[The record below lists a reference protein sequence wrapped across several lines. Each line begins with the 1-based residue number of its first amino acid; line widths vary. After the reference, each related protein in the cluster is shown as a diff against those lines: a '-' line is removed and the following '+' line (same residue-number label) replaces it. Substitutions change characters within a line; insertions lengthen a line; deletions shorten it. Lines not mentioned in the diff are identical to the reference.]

1 MAEFTGEITPDIS
14 ELIRNHPYFNKY
26 LPANEQRYLL
36 SNPDAENVSEM
47 PVVNVQGVNQ
57 VAVDR
62 TGLLSDNTA
71 YTPNTQEQIDA
82 NFANR
87 EKDWNLTSNVPDY
100 SARPM
105 SANTS
110 QNQSV
115 SGLFTPE
122 LNNLQ
127 ANLYQQEQQRAM
139 QAQAMQFAK
148 LSPIEQAQYGLFY
161 GGQQLS
167 GLAGNALG
175 AKDPQLQMISLQQQ
189 ILRELDPSNPQQNLM
204 IAQKYAQV
212 APELAMKIADN
223 ARSSLVKIA
232 QANKERQ
239 GAIAP
244 RVQESQQAGVIASAI
259 SQYKKLPQTP
269 EVVQAIETLQAQLD
283 FLKPKAEATPNEIQI
298 AQAFAAEKG
307 VKGTP
312 EYNAEYASQLAR
324 LTDQKENI
332 IDVGVADKT
341 REVVYFDKKS
351 NEQFIM
357 KPSVTDPTKLVRTPY
372 SGGID
377 KTTAKVSAS
386 ATSKGEEAGS
396 KEMYTL
402 YAKRMDD
409 ANKASMKALDQAG
422 VLKQMLDTPQT
433 ITGGAVGFR
442 TAALRAFNTLG
453 LTSSKDTQAL
463 NDADSFNS
471 LAGQHVLTFIKTLG
485 VNPTDA
491 DTRFAKSIG
500 PDLQKS
506 PEANAKLINYLMSR
520 AKDVM
525 TEADNM
531 EKHYSDNKGNLSGYK
546 SVFRRNVESS
556 VKDLSDAEL
565 LKQLEDKGG
574 KATKGK

>member
-1 MAEFTGEITPDIS
+1 MAVFV
-14 ELIRNHPYFNKY
+14 NPY
-26 LPANEQRYLL
+26 PPVAN
-36 SNPDAENVSEM
+36 
-47 PVVNVQGVNQ
+47 
-57 VAVDR
+57 
-62 TGLLSDNTA
+62 
-71 YTPNTQEQIDA
+71 IDA
-82 NFANR
+82 MSTV
-87 EKDWNLTSNVPDY
+87 DVPDRG
-100 SARPM
+100 ALNTTVPPIDNFQPEQLFTQRPM
-105 SANTS
+105 DLPNMQMTSPEPNFSAS
-110 QNQSV
+110 QPQSVV
-115 SGLFTPE
+115 SGLFSPE
-122 LNNLQ
+122 LSNLQ
-127 ANLYQQEQQRAM
+127 ASLYQQNQN
-139 QAQAMQFAK
+139 QAMRDRFTQFAQ
-148 LSPIEQAQYGLFY
+148 LTPLQQASVGFQQAGYQLGQGV
-161 GGQQLS
+161 GG
-167 GLAGNALG
+167 ALG
-175 AKDPQLQMISLQQQ
+175 GVDPQLKMISMQQQ
-189 ILRELDPSNPQQNLM
+189 ILKELDPSNPNQQLQV
-204 IAQKYAQV
+204 AQKYAQV

-239 GAIAP
+239 ASVSPDI
-244 RVQESQQAGVIASAI
+244 QKSQRAGVITSAI
-259 SQYKKLPQTP
+259 NQYKNLPQTP
-269 EVVQAIETLQAQLD
+269 DVVQAIETLQTELN
-283 FLKPKAEATPNEIQI
+283 FLKPKPEATPNDIQI
-298 AQAFAAEKG
+298 AQSFAEQKG

-312 EYNAEYASQLAR
+312 EYNAEYVSQLLR

-357 KPSVTDPTKLVRTPY
+357 KPNATGALVRTPY

-377 KTTAKVSAS
+377 KTTAKVSATAS
-386 ATSKGEEAGS
+386 QKGEEAGS
-396 KEMYTL
+396 KEIYTL
-402 YAKRMDD
+402 YAKRLDD

-422 VLKQMLDTPQT
+422 VLKQMLDTPQS

-491 DTRFAKSIG
+491 DARFAKSIG

-506 PEANAKLINYLMSR
+506 PEANATLINYLLNR

-531 EKHYSDNKGNLSGYK
+531 EKHYTDNKGSLAGYK
-546 SVFRRNVESS
+546 SVFRRNIESS
-556 VKDLSDAEL
+556 PKSVGQMTKQELIDAIEA
-565 LKQLEDKGG
+565 KKREAQ
-574 KATKGK
+574 

>member
-1 MAEFTGEITPDIS
+1 VVVGFLRHKGKIMAVFV
-14 ELIRNHPYFNKY
+14 NPY
-26 LPANEQRYLL
+26 PPVAN
-36 SNPDAENVSEM
+36 
-47 PVVNVQGVNQ
+47 
-57 VAVDR
+57 
-62 TGLLSDNTA
+62 
-71 YTPNTQEQIDA
+71 IDA
-82 NFANR
+82 MSTV
-87 EKDWNLTSNVPDY
+87 DVPDRG
-100 SARPM
+100 ALNTTVPPIDNFQPEQLFTQRPM
-105 SANTS
+105 DLPNMQMTSPEPNFSAS
-110 QNQSV
+110 QPQSVV
-115 SGLFTPE
+115 SGLFSPE
-122 LNNLQ
+122 LSNLQ
-127 ANLYQQEQQRAM
+127 ASLYQQNQN
-139 QAQAMQFAK
+139 QAMRDRFTQFAQ
-148 LSPIEQAQYGLFY
+148 LTPLQQASVGFQQAGYQLGQGV
-161 GGQQLS
+161 GG
-167 GLAGNALG
+167 ALG
-175 AKDPQLQMISLQQQ
+175 GVDPQLKMISMQQQ
-189 ILRELDPSNPQQNLM
+189 ILKELDPSNPNQQLQV
-204 IAQKYAQV
+204 AQKYAQV

-239 GAIAP
+239 ASVSPDI
-244 RVQESQQAGVIASAI
+244 QKSQRAGVITSAI
-259 SQYKKLPQTP
+259 NQYKNLPQTP
-269 EVVQAIETLQAQLD
+269 DVVQAIETLQTELN
-283 FLKPKAEATPNEIQI
+283 FLKPKPEATPNDIQI
-298 AQAFAAEKG
+298 AQSFAEQKG

-312 EYNAEYASQLAR
+312 EYNAEYVSQLLR

-357 KPSVTDPTKLVRTPY
+357 KPNATGALVRTPY

-377 KTTAKVSAS
+377 KTTAKVSATAS
-386 ATSKGEEAGS
+386 QKGEEAGS
-396 KEMYTL
+396 KEIYTL
-402 YAKRMDD
+402 YAKRLDD

-422 VLKQMLDTPQT
+422 VLKQMLDTPQS

-491 DTRFAKSIG
+491 DARFAKSIG

-506 PEANAKLINYLMSR
+506 PEANATLINYLLNR

-531 EKHYSDNKGNLSGYK
+531 EKHYTDNKGSLAGYK
-546 SVFRRNVESS
+546 SVFRRNIESS
-556 VKDLSDAEL
+556 PKSVGQMTKQELIDAIEA
-565 LKQLEDKGG
+565 KKREAQ
-574 KATKGK
+574 

>member
-1 MAEFTGEITPDIS
+1 VGFLRHKGKIMAVFV
-14 ELIRNHPYFNKY
+14 NPY
-26 LPANEQRYLL
+26 PPVAN
-36 SNPDAENVSEM
+36 
-47 PVVNVQGVNQ
+47 
-57 VAVDR
+57 
-62 TGLLSDNTA
+62 
-71 YTPNTQEQIDA
+71 IDA
-82 NFANR
+82 MSTV
-87 EKDWNLTSNVPDY
+87 DVPDRG
-100 SARPM
+100 ALNTTVPPIDNFQPEQLFTQRPM
-105 SANTS
+105 DLPNMQMTSPEPNFSAS
-110 QNQSV
+110 QPQSVV
-115 SGLFTPE
+115 SGLFSPE
-122 LNNLQ
+122 LSNLQ
-127 ANLYQQEQQRAM
+127 ASLYQQNQN
-139 QAQAMQFAK
+139 QAMRDRFTQFAQ
-148 LSPIEQAQYGLFY
+148 LTPLQQASVGFQQAGYQLGQGV
-161 GGQQLS
+161 GG
-167 GLAGNALG
+167 ALG
-175 AKDPQLQMISLQQQ
+175 GVDPQLKMISMQQQ
-189 ILRELDPSNPQQNLM
+189 ILKELDPSNPNQQLQV
-204 IAQKYAQV
+204 AQKYAQV

-239 GAIAP
+239 ASVSPDI
-244 RVQESQQAGVIASAI
+244 QKSQRAGVITSAI
-259 SQYKKLPQTP
+259 NQYKNLPQTP
-269 EVVQAIETLQAQLD
+269 DVVQAIETLQTELN
-283 FLKPKAEATPNEIQI
+283 FLKPKPEATPNDIQI
-298 AQAFAAEKG
+298 AQSFAEQKG

-312 EYNAEYASQLAR
+312 EYNAEYVSQLLR

-357 KPSVTDPTKLVRTPY
+357 KPNATGALVRTPY

-377 KTTAKVSAS
+377 KTTAKVSATAS
-386 ATSKGEEAGS
+386 QKGEEAGS
-396 KEMYTL
+396 KEIYTL
-402 YAKRMDD
+402 YAKRLDD

-422 VLKQMLDTPQT
+422 VLKQMLDTPQS

-491 DTRFAKSIG
+491 DARFAKSIG

-506 PEANAKLINYLMSR
+506 PEANATLINYLLNR

-531 EKHYSDNKGNLSGYK
+531 EKHYTDNKGSLAGYK
-546 SVFRRNVESS
+546 SVFRRNIESS
-556 VKDLSDAEL
+556 PKSVGQMTKQELIDAIEA
-565 LKQLEDKGG
+565 KKREAQ
-574 KATKGK
+574 